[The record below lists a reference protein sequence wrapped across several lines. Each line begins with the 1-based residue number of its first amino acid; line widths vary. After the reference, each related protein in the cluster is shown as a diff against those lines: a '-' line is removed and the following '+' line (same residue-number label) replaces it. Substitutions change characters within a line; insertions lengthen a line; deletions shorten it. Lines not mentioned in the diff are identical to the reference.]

1 LICLIVSH
9 QEHQTHQIKQ
19 KNEWE
24 LEERKKII
32 SSIKSMK
39 SASKQATILLNNT
52 YVMLDGN
59 IRRTQEGDF

>member
-1 LICLIVSH
+1 
-9 QEHQTHQIKQ
+9 
-19 KNEWE
+19 
-24 LEERKKII
+24 
-32 SSIKSMK
+32 MK